1 MSRHVKV
8 LYGKISDE
16 DSETAPSDHLSNKI
30 YSAIGS
36 ATTIHS
42 ISLTK
47 YGKIAIAL
55 VVFDD

>member
-1 MSRHVKV
+1 MPRHVKV

-30 YSAIGS
+30 YSTIAS

-42 ISLTK
+42 IAIARF
-47 YGKIAIAL
+47 GKIGVAL
-55 VVFDD
+55 IVWDD